1 MITDV
6 NRNPYRSVFPSKVG
20 LYDEDEPQDF
30 IFART
35 KNIEQSRTI
44 SVKDDGTVHSF
55 PGVNG
60 MDRTI
65 TEGFAPTNFDRYSI
79 FGKSNK
85 HFNGNDLKYCHDN
98 YRADYFF
105 VGDHI
110 RYKYKK
116 FQTVFSETF
125 PSHLFFGTGGFGI
138 RIDGTFTINKTTPL
152 VNPEDPDSQDSFL
165 NAFQH
170 FILMTTSLV
179 DDAGAKKGNTVMMN
193 ILHRHVWSWENTPKI
208 FEYSTNSVVQRR
220 SQGVTRNFRDS
231 VLMTIQYCIA
241 PFNSCDY
248 IPGRPD
254 TVNNNLYYEWL
265 KTREEEVYTNFNVV
279 MDQT

>member
-6 NRNPYRSVFPSKVG
+6 NRNPYRSVFPARIG
-20 LYDEDEPQDF
+20 LYDDDEIQDF

-44 SVKDDGTVHSF
+44 SVKNDGKVHSF

-60 MDRTI
+60 MNRII
-65 TEGFAPTNFDRYSI
+65 TEGGAPRIFDMYSI
-79 FGKSNK
+79 LGKSNK
-85 HFNGNDLKYCHDN
+85 HFTGNDLKFSHEN

-125 PSHLFFGTGGFGI
+125 PSHMFFGMGAPGI
-138 RIDGTFTINKTTPL
+138 RIDGMFTINKTTPL
-152 VNPEDPDSQDSFL
+152 VNPEDPDSEDPFL

-179 DDAGAKKGNTVMMN
+179 DDAGAKKGNTVMTN
-193 ILHRHVWSWENTPKI
+193 ILHSSVWSWEGTPKI
-208 FEYSTNSVVQRR
+208 FEYSTNSSVLR
-220 SQGVTRNFRDS
+220 SSQNVIRKFRDS
-231 VLMTIQYCIA
+231 VLLTIQYCIA

-248 IPGRPD
+248 VPGRPD

-279 MDQT
+279 FDQF